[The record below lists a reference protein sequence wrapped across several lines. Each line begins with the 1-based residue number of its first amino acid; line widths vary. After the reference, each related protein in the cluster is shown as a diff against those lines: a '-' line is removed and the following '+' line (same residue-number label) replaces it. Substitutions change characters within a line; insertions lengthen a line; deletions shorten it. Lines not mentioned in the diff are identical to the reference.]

1 MPTKPTPR
9 ESRAAAR
16 DERSQNLQIPEPLG
30 RAALAEIRSRTP
42 SPAAPGN
49 AIQFNFPPVIPQ
61 PQQDQ
66 FEDVN
71 MGDAN
76 ETVQAL
82 TDALQGV
89 RVSSRKPEL
98 PAFDSKNVDIWLKRV
113 DNAYRRSGVVDPKD
127 KFAFIETKFA
137 VDADPKI
144 NEFLYGDG
152 TADDWTAFEK
162 YLRDRYGR
170 TKIQQTAVILD
181 GFQREGKL
189 PSEMFA
195 AIKEKIGNITIDDL
209 VKEMVLRELPTDIR
223 RTIHDKVKDADGAE
237 TVKLADQYFD
247 RNGKPIHRAPSSQVN
262 AVNDVPDLVDTD
274 GEDDVNAVNR
284 RFQRNRRGRPQQGR
298 SQQGSQQ
305 GQKPQ
310 FTKPQQSRPPNASF
324 TPAFTE
330 KRTHKGK
337 PTVKSANL
345 CKWHAQFGKDAYT
358 CEPGCD
364 KFAGFQKPGKAQA
377 GRQT

>member
-1 MPTKPTPR
+1 MSTPR
-9 ESRAAAR
+9 ELRAAAR
-16 DERSQNLQIPEPLG
+16 DERQQHLQPPENPLG
-30 RAALAEIRSRTP
+30 RASLLRSRSP
-42 SPAAPGN
+42 SPVGPGY
-49 AIQFNFPPVIPQ
+49 FDFPPIPGVFAAEQ
-61 PQQDQ
+61 PAPEQ
-66 FEDVN
+66 FENADN
-71 MGDAN
+71 MGDPGA
-76 ETVQAL
+76 TVQAL

-113 DNAYRRSGVVDPKD
+113 DNAYRRAGVTDSKD

-152 TADDWTAFEK
+152 TAEEWTAFEA
-162 YLRDRYGR
+162 YLRGRYGR
-170 TKIQQTAVILD
+170 TKAQQAAVILD
-181 GFQREGKL
+181 GFSRDGKL

-195 AIKEKIGNITIDDL
+195 AIKEKIGTITVDDI
-209 VKEMVLRELPTDIR
+209 VKEMVLRELPTDVR

-274 GEDDVNAVNR
+274 GEEDVNAVNR
-284 RFQRNRRGRPQQGR
+284 RFPRGNRKFQP
-298 SQQGSQQ
+298 QQ
-305 GQKPQ
+305 GQKPP
-310 FTKPQQSRPPNASF
+310 FRKPQQSRPPNPSF
-324 TPAFTE
+324 TPAFNE
-330 KRTHKGK
+330 KRTHTGK
-337 PTVKSANL
+337 PTVRPAQL
-345 CKWHAQFGKDAYT
+345 CRWHTQFGKDAYT
-358 CEPGCD
+358 CESGCD
-364 KFAGFQKPGKAQA
+364 KFQGFQKTGKAQA